1 MYHNQGSDIYNR
13 PIRITYI
20 YMGPHM
26 SAEKMEVELLLIAF
40 NKGTNAMQEKMK
52 KKLQTLSLQYQIQ
65 ELKKQGK

>member
-1 MYHNQGSDIYNR
+1 
-13 PIRITYI
+13 
-20 YMGPHM
+20 MGPHM
-26 SAEKMEVELLLIAF
+26 SAEKMEVGLLLIAF